1 MNLPHILEPL
11 RGRLAFKSLWYIY
24 EVIES
29 YGIEIKEMPFPS
41 GQEGLFYQDDENKII
56 FISNLLSLYEKR
68 VAAVHELVHA
78 LLHER
83 TGALCLSNTLWEDKV
98 EYEAKLYTSRL
109 LIPKDKL
116 IELLDM
122 EYSIYD
128 IAEEFQ
134 VTESLVKIAIEDVER
149 NIEN

>member
-11 RGRLAFKSLWYIY
+11 NGRLVSRSLWYIY

-29 YGIEIKEMPFPS
+29 YGIEIKEINFPL
-41 GQEGLFYQDDENKII
+41 GQKGLFYQDDENKII

-78 LLHER
+78 LLHEN
-83 TGALCLSNTLWEDKV
+83 TGALYLSNTIWEDKV
-98 EYEAKLYTSRL
+98 EYEARLYTSRL

-116 IELLDM
+116 IELLKM

-134 VTESLVKIAIEDVER
+134 VTEELLRVAIEDMER
-149 NIEN
+149 G

>member
-11 RGRLAFKSLWYIY
+11 NGRLVSRSLWYIY

-29 YGIEIKEMPFPS
+29 YGIEIKEINFPL
-41 GQEGLFYQDDENKII
+41 GQKGLFYQDDENKII

-78 LLHER
+78 LLHES
-83 TGALCLSNTLWEDKV
+83 TGALYLSNTIWEDKV
-98 EYEAKLYTSRL
+98 EYEARLYTSRL

-116 IELLDM
+116 IELLKM

-134 VTESLVKIAIEDVER
+134 VTEELVRIAIEDMER
-149 NIEN
+149 G

>member
-11 RGRLAFKSLWYIY
+11 NGRLVSRSLWYIY

-29 YGIEIKEMPFPS
+29 YGIEIKEINFPL
-41 GQEGLFYQDDENKII
+41 GQKGLFYQDDENKII

-78 LLHER
+78 LLHES
-83 TGALCLSNTLWEDKV
+83 TGALYLSNTIWEDKV
-98 EYEAKLYTSRL
+98 EYEARLYTSRL

-116 IELLDM
+116 IELLRM

-134 VTESLVKIAIEDVER
+134 VTEELVRIAIEDMER
-149 NIEN
+149 G

>member
-11 RGRLAFKSLWYIY
+11 NGRLVSRSLWYIY

-29 YGIEIKEMPFPS
+29 YGIEIKEINFPL
-41 GQEGLFYQDDENKII
+41 GQKGLFYQDDENKII

-78 LLHER
+78 LLHEN
-83 TGALCLSNTLWEDKV
+83 TGALYLSNTIREDKV
-98 EYEAKLYTSRL
+98 EYEARLYTSRL

-116 IELLDM
+116 IELLKM

-134 VTESLVKIAIEDVER
+134 VTEELLRVAIEDMER
-149 NIEN
+149 G

>member
-11 RGRLAFKSLWYIY
+11 NGRLVSRSLWYIY

-29 YGIEIKEMPFPS
+29 YGIEIKEINFPL
-41 GQEGLFYQDDENKII
+41 GQKGLFYQDDENKII

-78 LLHER
+78 LLHEN
-83 TGALCLSNTLWEDKV
+83 TGALYLSNTIWEDKV
-98 EYEAKLYTSRL
+98 EYEARLYTSRL

-116 IELLDM
+116 IELLRM

-134 VTESLVKIAIEDVER
+134 VTEELVRVAIEDMER
-149 NIEN
+149 G

>member
-11 RGRLAFKSLWYIY
+11 NGRLVSRSLWYIY

-29 YGIEIKEMPFPS
+29 YGIEIKEINFPL
-41 GQEGLFYQDDENKII
+41 GQKGLFYQDDENKII

-78 LLHER
+78 LLHEN
-83 TGALCLSNTLWEDKV
+83 TGALYLSNTIWEDKV
-98 EYEAKLYTSRL
+98 EYEARLYTSRL

-116 IELLDM
+116 IELLKM

-134 VTESLVKIAIEDVER
+134 VTEELVRIAIEDMER
-149 NIEN
+149 G

>member
-11 RGRLAFKSLWYIY
+11 NGRLVSRSLWYIY

-29 YGIEIKEMPFPS
+29 YGIEIKEINFPL
-41 GQEGLFYQDDENKII
+41 GQKGLFYQDDENKII

-68 VAAVHELVHA
+68 VAAVHELLHA
-78 LLHER
+78 LLHEN
-83 TGALCLSNTLWEDKV
+83 TGALYLSNTIWEDKV
-98 EYEAKLYTSRL
+98 EYEARLYTSRL

-116 IELLDM
+116 IELLRM

-134 VTESLVKIAIEDVER
+134 VTEELLRVAIEDMER
-149 NIEN
+149 G